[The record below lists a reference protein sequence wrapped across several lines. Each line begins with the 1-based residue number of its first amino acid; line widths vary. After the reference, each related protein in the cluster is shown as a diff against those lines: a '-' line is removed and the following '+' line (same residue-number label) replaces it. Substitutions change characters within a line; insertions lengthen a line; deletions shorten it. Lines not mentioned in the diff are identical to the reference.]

1 MEATTAATPLLPK
14 KESAGAG
21 VRGGDTSDGQDRSRK
36 SPRLWVATAASATL
50 ATLVVVLVRRGVSFT
65 TTTKPGWAE
74 DDPWRNPFQTLSVC
88 GAPWSNKVIPGSYRL
103 GPAEPCDALRGGD
116 EYAHADDET
125 ANVLHPQLKRSS
137 IFFIGDST
145 SKLVTLDACTSLL
158 PSNER
163 CFNNFSSPNVYQ
175 APRNLVPLRPDDMK
189 NPSAV
194 TSGSDSD
201 SDSCCGV
208 DGSCCMTMQ
217 EMQSASGCF
226 VANGGGLG
234 HMHAGASFTGMKAF
248 PCPYSGYF
256 SANPAVEAM
265 AIPILQK
272 FRALASALP
281 LVVVVDLN
289 YWVPTL
295 EAPHGLPVDD
305 WLAISRRLV
314 SALTARAGV
323 AKSCVVLKTQWNPVG
338 VKKVLENN
346 AAIRVVAQRLG
357 VHLFDWFKISHAAYN
372 FGPADACNDNHQCPH
387 VSLAIMKSL
396 SAYIKTNMATCTN
409 QL

>member
-14 KESAGAG
+14 ESE
-21 VRGGDTSDGQDRSRK
+21 GGGTSHVEDRSRN
-36 SPRLWVATAASATL
+36 SRLWVATAASATL
-50 ATLVVVLVRRGVSFT
+50 ATLVVFFVRHVVSFT
-65 TTTKPGWAE
+65 ARTTEPGWAD
-74 DDPWRNPFQTLSVC
+74 DDPWGNPFQTLSVC
-88 GAPWSNKVIPGSYRL
+88 GPPWSNGVIPGTYRL

-116 EYAHADDET
+116 EYARADDET

-158 PSNER
+158 PSNEQ

-175 APRNLVPLRPDDMK
+175 APRNLVPLRPDGV
-189 NPSAV
+189 NSPSAV
-194 TSGSDSD
+194 TSGSG
-201 SDSCCGV
+201 SDSCCGG

-234 HMHAGASFTGMKAF
+234 HMHAGASFTRMKAF
-248 PCPYSGYF
+248 PCPYSAYF
-256 SANPAVEAM
+256 SAANPAVEAM

-272 FRALASALP
+272 FRALAPALP
-281 LVVVVDLN
+281 VVVVMDLN
-289 YWVPTL
+289 YWVPTY

-323 AKSCVVLKTQWNPVG
+323 AKSCVVLKTQWNPGG

-357 VHLFDWFKISHAAYN
+357 VHLFDWFNISHATYN
-372 FGPADACNDNHQCPH
+372 FGPVDVCDIDNHQCPH

-396 SAYIKTNMATCTN
+396 SAYVRTNMATCTN